1 MLVPRLKD
9 EPHAYTRY
17 FNAPMQ
23 VVDKSWNSFFNIFRL
38 QASAGTI
45 HGAAAGPGSTAAAG
59 AQYKDKCVLEI
70 VSVCTFVT
78 YLIISDLIDTGGAP
92 VSPVGLQQQPSKQED
107 DSQCAAQ

>member
-1 MLVPRLKD
+1 MPIPDISMLQCRSLIK
-9 EPHAYTRY
+9 AGTL
-17 FNAPMQ
+17 
-23 VVDKSWNSFFNIFRL
+23 FFNIFRL

-70 VSVCTFVT
+70 VSVCTFVA
-78 YLIISDLIDTGGAP
+78 YLIIPDLIDTGGAP

-107 DSQCAAQ
+107 DPQCAAQ